1 MREIPSLQTLCL
13 RSVGSHSC
21 SAEAVFCQASDGSL
35 RTGSRLLRSFA
46 ARPTRITA
54 PQKKTKS
61 KQDETNDDKD
71 DTMRRIPL
79 PRTACIG
86 PGSTRRVQANEV
98 DLHHPVIACLDG
110 APPADDNDDA
120 DDSSN
125 AANPQLVMWHGN
137 SALDTLQSYIDSLVE
152 MGRMDDVRLGRHF
165 WEEWKVAIMLQA
177 SSNGGKG
184 DTAGTSDAA
193 AVPTPS
199 KKRQKRQA
207 TPASSKI
214 VVPASLGAL
223 SLHNCVVGEETFE
236 RMREADLGPYLAV
249 VDLTGVGGLT
259 DDLMRRVLPTFANL
273 RQLSLKNCRRITVQT
288 IQTLVDHVV
297 HLETL
302 DVGGAYNVRC
312 QQLINA
318 VLPNKL
324 PRLVSLHASGLGWDD
339 DALSSLVRGRD
350 HWTQLSLS
358 FSTNLTQASALK
370 SSLSQVADSLTSL
383 ALAFCETLMDNA
395 ALGLLGR
402 NLPNII
408 SLDVRGNPQL
418 NTMTGWYDG
427 RVSADLPA
435 QNLTVLGRY
444 SGLTDASVD
453 ETRRQ
458 HPVEARDLL
467 VVLDGGGMGAGITRY
482 DASETKSAGST
493 PSVE

>member
-21 SAEAVFCQASDGSL
+21 SAEAVFCQASDGALS
-35 RTGSRLLRSFA
+35 TGSRLLRSFA
-46 ARPTRITA
+46 ARPTRIIPT
-54 PQKKTKS
+54 KKTKS
-61 KQDETNDDKD
+61 KQDGTNDDKD

-79 PRTACIG
+79 LRTACIG

-110 APPADDNDDA
+110 APPADGNDD
-120 DDSSN
+120 DVSSN
-125 AANPQLVMWHGN
+125 NANPQLVMWHGN

-152 MGRMDDVRLGRHF
+152 MGRMDDVRLGRNF
-165 WEEWKVAIMLQA
+165 WEEWKVAIMLSGA
-177 SSNGGKG
+177 GTRG
-184 DTAGTSDAA
+184 DTIASDASA
-193 AVPTPS
+193 PVPTPS

-207 TPASSKI
+207 PVSNKI

-273 RQLSLKNCRRITVQT
+273 RQLSLKNCRRITVET

-302 DVGGAYNVRC
+302 DVGGAYNVHC

-350 HWTQLSLS
+350 TWTQLSLS

-402 NLPNII
+402 NLPNVI

-444 SGLTDASVD
+444 SGLTDTSVD

-493 PSVE
+493 PSDE